1 MNRLLAITN
10 TLLAVIAI
18 CLVLVVVKV
27 YDVEIEQSAHAAP
40 TSTSNVQKVQIVGV
54 AQGSLP
60 VLVTNSSL
68 PVTIP
73 RDVPVSAQLW
83 YRNQDGD
90 WEAVLGNGGALAT
103 TR

>member
-40 TSTSNVQKVQIVGV
+40 TSTVQKVQIVGV

-73 RDVPVSAQLW
+73 RDVPVNAQLW
-83 YRNQDGD
+83 YRNQNGD

>member
-10 TLLAVIAI
+10 SLLAVIAI

-27 YDVEIEQSAHAAP
+27 YDIEIEQSAHAAP
-40 TSTSNVQKVQIVGV
+40 ASNVQKVQIVGV
-54 AQGSLP
+54 AAGSLP

-68 PVTIP
+68 PLSMP
-73 RDVPVSAQLW
+73 RDITVNAQLW
-83 YRNQDGD
+83 YRNQNGD
-90 WEAVLGNGGALAT
+90 WEPVLGNGGALAT